1 MIKHKETKP
10 DIVQQL
16 TDLVNQYNYTRELS
30 TNLMRNFNEIDPQL
44 TENEAYGVA
53 VREPHTLHNKNQ
65 KPLWKLRQEFFLG
78 SKNL

>member
-1 MIKHKETKP
+1 MKHKETKP

-30 TNLMRNFNEIDPQL
+30 TNLMRNFNEIDPQP

-53 VREPHTLHNKNQ
+53 VRESNELRNNFS
-65 KPLWKLRQEFFLG
+65 KLEEYRSRMYFGDPKIF
-78 SKNL
+78 